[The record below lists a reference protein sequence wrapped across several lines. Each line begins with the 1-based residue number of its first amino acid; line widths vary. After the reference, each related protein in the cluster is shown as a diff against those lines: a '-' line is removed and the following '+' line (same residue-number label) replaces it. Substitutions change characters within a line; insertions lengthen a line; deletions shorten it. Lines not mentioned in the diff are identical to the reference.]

1 MIFSQIKIVAIAIA
15 VVAFLG
21 ALWYVTGLRA
31 NLLQEKMNNKVLEE
45 SIQEQQ
51 SVIERM
57 EKDFEDIREANHA
70 LAEEAQRQKAEVQNL
85 SNRLNTTATG
95 RSRDFGLLAAE
106 RPRAIKRLVNRGT
119 KNAMRCLELASGAE
133 PTEEELA
140 ATLSSQI
147 NPECPSL
154 ANPNYRGDSQ

>member
-1 MIFSQIKIVAIAIA
+1 MIFSQIKIIAIAIA
-15 VVAFLG
+15 VVAFVG
-21 ALWYVTGLRA
+21 AMWYVTGLRA
-31 NLLQEKMNNKVLEE
+31 DLLQEQMNNKALQD
-45 SIQEQQ
+45 SIEKQQ
-51 SVIERM
+51 DVIERM
-57 EKDFEDIREANHA
+57 EKDFEDIREANRA
-70 LAEEAQRQKAEVQNL
+70 LAQEAERQKAEVQNL

-119 KNAMRCLELASGAE
+119 KNAMRCLELASGAK
-133 PTEEELA
+133 PTEDELA

-154 ANPNYRGDSQ
+154 ANPNYKGES

>member
-1 MIFSQIKIVAIAIA
+1 MIFSQIKIIAIAIA
-15 VVAFLG
+15 VVAFVG

-31 NLLQEKMNNKVLEE
+31 DLLQEQMNNKALQD
-45 SIQEQQ
+45 SIEKQQ
-51 SVIERM
+51 DVIERM
-57 EKDFEDIREANHA
+57 EKDFEDIREANRA
-70 LAEEAQRQKAEVQNL
+70 LAQEAERQKAEVQNL
-85 SNRLNTTATG
+85 SDRLNTTATG

-119 KNAMRCLELASGAE
+119 KNAMRCLELASGAK
-133 PTEEELA
+133 PTEDELA

-154 ANPNYRGDSQ
+154 ANPNFKGES

>member
-1 MIFSQIKIVAIAIA
+1 MIFSQIKIIAIAIA
-15 VVAFLG
+15 VVAFVG
-21 ALWYVTGLRA
+21 AMWYVTGLRA
-31 NLLQEKMNNKVLEE
+31 DLLQEQMNNKALQE
-45 SIQEQQ
+45 SIEKQQ
-51 SVIERM
+51 DVIERM
-57 EKDFEDIREANHA
+57 EKDFEDIREANRA
-70 LAEEAQRQKAEVQNL
+70 LAQEAERQKAEVQNL
-85 SNRLNTTATG
+85 SDRLNTTATG

-119 KNAMRCLELASGAE
+119 KNAMRCLELASGAK

-154 ANPNYRGDSQ
+154 ANPNYKGES